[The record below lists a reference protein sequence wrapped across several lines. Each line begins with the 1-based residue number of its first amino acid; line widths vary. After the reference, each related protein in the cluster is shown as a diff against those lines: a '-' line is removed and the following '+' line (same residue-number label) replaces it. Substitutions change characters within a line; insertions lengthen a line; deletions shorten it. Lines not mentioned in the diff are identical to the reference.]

1 MSRRPIVFAPQEPMR
16 KEGGVWVSKG
26 LNLSASAEY
35 GELLIIWGPDASI
48 LTRQNIEAEAR
59 VAAERYNDK
68 YDWVVALGSPT
79 LIGALTWAIGAL
91 GKELRIL
98 EWDRE
103 AKRYASTL
111 GITNAD

>member
-16 KEGGVWVSKG
+16 KENGIWVSKG

-35 GELLIIWGPDASI
+35 GDLLIIWPPDASI
-48 LTRQNIEAEAR
+48 LTRANIETEAR
-59 VAAERYNDK
+59 AAAERYNERI
-68 YDWVVALGSPT
+68 DWVVALGSPT
-79 LIGALTWAIGAL
+79 LIGALAWAIGAL

-111 GITNAD
+111 GITNND